1 MGKELGDWT
10 FHMIIQVSI
19 RSQEGK
25 RDNFIRHVVC
35 HGVSTA
41 TNSPSRCYYCFTLD
55 SKLWS
60 MSSRVIPSLPSSFL
74 PSLPATVKHKPH
86 EAFSWKRLGHE
97 PRPKIQD
104 PMKRHVKN
112 VSATFLQLKI
122 TLIVIPLYRKKK
134 KSPPKKNAPHAPSRS
149 HHMERPSYTVAP
161 LCAIPTILTQSSPS
175 P

>member
-1 MGKELGDWT
+1 MWCATAYPPQQIVRPGV
-10 FHMIIQVSI
+10 IIVL
-19 RSQEGK
+19 RSTLNCG
-25 RDNFIRHVVC
+25 VC
-35 HGVSTA
+35 HPG
-41 TNSPSRCYYCFTLD
+41 
-55 SKLWS
+55 
-60 MSSRVIPSLPSSFL
+60 SSLPSLPSSFL

-149 HHMERPSYTVAP
+149 HHMERPSYTAAP